1 MLTSGEPPTCVYCAH
16 PAHGAGVECEGGV
29 EHGPKR
35 WHRCLCLNLVNADQR
50 CPPQMD
56 CQGGPLGY
64 SDIWYLQRG
73 YNLRGVNGEKIT
85 PEMLRT

>member
-1 MLTSGEPPTCVYCAH
+1 
-16 PAHGAGVECEGGV
+16 
-29 EHGPKR
+29 
-35 WHRCLCLNLVNADQR
+35 
-50 CPPQMD
+50 MD